1 MNGTEQRRF
10 ERVYFSKD
18 EGLKVVLT
26 PPETPAPRFTAS
38 LMDLSEGGCCLI
50 KPTDQEIVLHSG
62 SRFQVRE
69 WLGAETLGGMAG
81 ARVTVRWQL
90 ELEGA
95 KHIMFGTEFDG
106 IAPDQKA
113 LVQSF
118 IEDRWASDSELKGD
132 A

>member
-1 MNGTEQRRF
+1 MDFREQRRY
-10 ERVYFSKD
+10 ERVYFSRQ
-18 EGLKVVLT
+18 EGLKLVLT
-26 PPETPAPRFTAS
+26 PPEASDPRFIAD

-50 KPTDQEIVLHSG
+50 KPRSEAIPIRGG

-69 WLGAETLGGMAG
+69 WLGSEILGGMAG

-95 KHIMFGTEFDG
+95 KHIMFGAEFEG
-106 IAPDQKA
+106 IAPDQRA

-118 IEDRWASDSELKGD
+118 IEERWAAEEDLKGD
-132 A
+132 V

>member
-1 MNGTEQRRF
+1 MNGTEQRQF
-10 ERVYFSKD
+10 ERVYFSRE

-26 PPETPAPRFTAS
+26 PPEMSDPRFTAN

-50 KPTDQEIVLHSG
+50 KAKDGEIPIRSG

-69 WLGAETLGGMAG
+69 WQGADILGGMAG
-81 ARVTVRWQL
+81 AKVTVRWQL

-95 KHIMFGTEFDG
+95 KHVMFGTEFDG
-106 IAPDQKA
+106 IAPDQRA

-118 IEDRWASDSELKGD
+118 IEERWAAEEDLKD
-132 A
+132 DV